1 MAGIDDRI
9 EESKNWF
16 ERMAEHIPGY
26 KGYKDKELRREADK
40 TQRLFVAE
48 RLDSV
53 LARLDS
59 VKLDLVNRADLDK
72 LGLIDVT
79 TRKLRTVADK
89 IRFADYGYAGLF
101 DTDKVDEA
109 VLDQLYQFD
118 NAAGDRGRGD
128 RDPRHGAQRR
138 QPVAQDRSGPTG
150 RQDRGARDAVLRA
163 GTSHHRSREVIDG
176 TDEPHRV
183 RR

>member
-1 MAGIDDRI
+1 VAGIDDRI

-26 KGYKDKELRREADK
+26 KGYKEKELRREADK

-48 RLDSV
+48 RLGAV
-53 LARLDS
+53 LTKVDA
-59 VKLDLVNRADLDK
+59 VKLDLVNRGDLEK
-72 LGLIDVT
+72 LGLIDVAG
-79 TRKLRTVADK
+79 RKLRAVADK

-118 NAAGDRGRGD
+118 NQLVTGVGEIETLANALSADSPTLKGDLALLEDKIEALGVQFAGREQLITGAGR
-128 RDPRHGAQRR
+128 
-138 QPVAQDRSGPTG
+138 
-150 RQDRGARDAVLRA
+150 
-163 GTSHHRSREVIDG
+163 
-176 TDEPHRV
+176 
-183 RR
+183 

>member
-1 MAGIDDRI
+1 MAGIDDRV
-9 EESKNWF
+9 EESKNWL
-16 ERMAEHIPGY
+16 ERMAEHVPGY
-26 KGYKDKELRREADK
+26 KGYKEKELRREADK

-53 LARLDS
+53 IAKLDG
-59 VKLDLVNRADLDK
+59 VKLDLVNRGDLEK

-79 TRKLRTVADK
+79 TRKLRTAADR

-118 NAAGDRGRGD
+118 MQLTTGAGEIETLATALSADSPSLKSDLAILEDKIEALGTQFSEREHLITGAGR
-128 RDPRHGAQRR
+128 
-138 QPVAQDRSGPTG
+138 
-150 RQDRGARDAVLRA
+150 
-163 GTSHHRSREVIDG
+163 
-176 TDEPHRV
+176 
-183 RR
+183 